1 MAEITSS
8 TNYVPQVDYT
18 SRDYKSI
25 RNDMVEIIPQFA
37 PTWTNRESSD
47 FGMTLIELFAYM
59 GDLLN
64 YYIDRSANEGFIS
77 TASSRD
83 SVAQIAAVL
92 GYTPTL
98 TTAAAV
104 TLTFQ
109 NSTSSTITV
118 PALTKV
124 TTSTI
129 ANAATNQLFYE
140 TASTV
145 IVPAASG
152 VTNGNITVIANEGNT
167 ISSET
172 VGSSNGLVSQTFKL
186 STTSVIENTI
196 SIIVNGVTY
205 TKVNYLVDY
214 SGSAPVFISYTDSTG
229 YTYVQFGDNISG
241 RVPPINQ
248 IIYATYRVGGGSIGN
263 INSNTIK
270 FIFKMGDNSTVPAGL
285 TVNNQDILVAGDGAA
300 TGGADAESV
309 DSIRI
314 NAPKSIAVLNR
325 AVSLQDYANLAIQVT
340 GVAKASSVADVYTS
354 VTIYFAPFGDATAL
368 YGGGVTSDGVTPS
381 AQFNTL
387 ATTLSNYFVDKAP
400 ANTTITFQ
408 PPTYVNSAI
417 KVAVTV
423 SPQFKQTVVAANVK
437 SALLS
442 LFTFSNVVFGDTITY
457 QDVLSTITSV
467 EGVASAKPS
476 LITRTDAISTYTINN
491 KVLTSYVAT
500 LTTSAAH
507 TFNPGDTIIVDGVDT
522 TFNGTWVVTAVT
534 STTVSYRIVT
544 ANVSTVAVTPTGT
557 SVSNVIIGDVICASN
572 EIPQLLDTN
581 LTITPTG
588 GIVA

>member
-1 MAEITSS
+1 M
-8 TNYVPQVDYT
+8 VD
-18 SRDYKSI
+18 
-25 RNDMVEIIPQFA
+25 IIPQFA

-83 SVAQIAAVL
+83 SVTQIAAVL

-98 TTAAAV
+98 TTAASV

-109 NSTSSTITV
+109 NSTSSPITV

-124 TTSTI
+124 TTSTV
-129 ANAATNQLFYE
+129 ANASTNQLFYE

-152 VTNGNITVIANEGNT
+152 VTNGNITVLANEGRT
-167 ISSET
+167 VSSESI
-172 VGSSNGLVSQTFKL
+172 GSSTGAVSQAFKL

-196 SIIVNGVTY
+196 SIVVNGVTY

-241 RVPPINQ
+241 RVPPVNQ
-248 IIYATYRVGGGSIGN
+248 VIYATYRVGGGTVGN
-263 INSNTIK
+263 IVSNTIK
-270 FIFKMGDNSTVPAGL
+270 FIYKMGDDSTVPAGL
-285 TVNNQDILVAGDGAA
+285 TVNNQDISVTGDGAA

-340 GVAKASSVADVYTS
+340 GVAKASAVADVYTS
-354 VTIYFAPFGDATAL
+354 VTIYIAPFGDATAL
-368 YGGGVTSDGVTPS
+368 YGGGVLSDGVTPS
-381 AQFNTL
+381 AALNTL
-387 ATTLSNYFVDKAP
+387 AVTLGNYFVDKAP
-400 ANTTITFQ
+400 SNTTITFQ
-408 PPTYVNSAI
+408 PPTYVNSSI
-417 KVAVTV
+417 KVAITV

-457 QDVLSTITSV
+457 QDVLSTITGV

-476 LITRTDAISTYTINN
+476 LITRTDAINTYTITN

-500 LTTSAAH
+500 LTTSATHA
-507 TFNPGDTIIVDGVDT
+507 FNPGDTILVAGVDT

-534 STTVSYRIVT
+534 SNTVSYRVVAT
-544 ANVSTVAVTPTGT
+544 NVSTAAVTPTGT
-557 SVSNVIIGDVICASN
+557 SVSNVIIGDVVCASN
-572 EIPQLLDTN
+572 EIPQLLDAN